1 MRDPRVHPMSE
12 QPATL
17 EGTRRRVPARC
28 ATAALAAIACVSL
41 TVLAIVAPSRAIV
54 VALCAC
60 AVATGVVAAGGRLVL
75 QVRPRRL
82 APIRPSARRAL
93 AEFRRE
99 LDALP
104 ETTHPIGR

>member
-1 MRDPRVHPMSE
+1 MTDPPDSAVIDRPLDHSGL
-12 QPATL
+12 AA
-17 EGTRRRVPARC
+17 RRVVVA
-28 ATAALAAIACVSL
+28 
-41 TVLAIVAPSRAIV
+41 APSPAIV

-60 AVATGVVAAGGRLVL
+60 AVATGVLAPGGVTGGRLVL
-75 QVRPRRL
+75 QVRRRRL

>member
-1 MRDPRVHPMSE
+1 MSE

-17 EGTRRRVPARC
+17 EGTRRRAAGRC
-28 ATAALAAIACVSL
+28 ATAAVAAIACVSL
-41 TVLAIVAPSRAIV
+41 TVLAIVAPSPAIV
-54 VALCAC
+54 IALCAC
-60 AVATGVVAAGGRLVL
+60 AVATGVLAPGGVTGGRRVP
-75 QVRPRRL
+75 QGRRRRL
-82 APIRPSARRAL
+82 APSRPSARRAL

>member
-1 MRDPRVHPMSE
+1 MSE

-17 EGTRRRVPARC
+17 EGTRRRVAARC

-41 TVLAIVAPSRAIV
+41 TVLAIVAPSPAIV
-54 VALCAC
+54 VALCVC
-60 AVATGVVAAGGRLVL
+60 AVATGVVAAGGVTGGRLVL
-75 QVRPRRL
+75 QVRRRRL

>member
-1 MRDPRVHPMSE
+1 MSE

-17 EGTRRRVPARC
+17 EGTRRRAAGRC
-28 ATAALAAIACVSL
+28 ATAAVAAIACVSL
-41 TVLAIVAPSRAIV
+41 TVLAIVAPSPAIV
-54 VALCAC
+54 IALCAC
-60 AVATGVVAAGGRLVL
+60 AVATGVLAPGGVTGGRFVP
-75 QVRPRRL
+75 QVRRRRL

>member
-1 MRDPRVHPMSE
+1 M
-12 QPATL
+12 
-17 EGTRRRVPARC
+17 RRRDRRPR
-28 ATAALAAIACVSL
+28 
-41 TVLAIVAPSRAIV
+41 PGRRH
-54 VALCAC
+54 
-60 AVATGVVAAGGRLVL
+60 GGRLVL
-75 QVRPRRL
+75 QVRRRRL

>member
-17 EGTRRRVPARC
+17 EGTRRRVAARC

-41 TVLAIVAPSRAIV
+41 TVLAIVAPSPAIV

-60 AVATGVVAAGGRLVL
+60 AVATGVVAGCVTGGRLVL
-75 QVRPRRL
+75 QVRRRRL
-82 APIRPSARRAL
+82 APIRRSARRAL

-104 ETTHPIGR
+104 ETT

>member
-1 MRDPRVHPMSE
+1 MSE

-17 EGTRRRVPARC
+17 EGTRRRAAGRC
-28 ATAALAAIACVSL
+28 ATAAVAAIACVSL
-41 TVLAIVAPSRAIV
+41 TVLAIVAAPSPAIV

-60 AVATGVVAAGGRLVL
+60 AVATGVLAPGGVTGGRLVL
-75 QVRPRRL
+75 QVRRRRL